1 MFDCEKGVIAQG
13 FCKMRP
19 ELECMFHSVIKCVS
33 SHILSANKLVSF
45 HPLSQGPFVH
55 VASLCAALLSK
66 FMAAVFGGIFM
77 VRMVAS

>member
-13 FCKMRP
+13 LCKMHP
-19 ELECMFHSVIKCVS
+19 ELECMLHSVIKCVS
-33 SHILSANKLVSF
+33 SHILSANISF

-66 FMAAVFGGIFM
+66 FMAAVFGGIFV